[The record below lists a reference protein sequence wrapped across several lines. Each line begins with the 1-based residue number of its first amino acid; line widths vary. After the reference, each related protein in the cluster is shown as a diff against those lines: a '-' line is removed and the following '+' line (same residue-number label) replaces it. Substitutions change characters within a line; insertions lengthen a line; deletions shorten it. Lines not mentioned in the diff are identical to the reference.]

1 MLVELDEEIEALP
14 IDGGGTDAAIYALEN
29 LATARREGKHLIVG
43 KGTTLNS
50 LADWEKLSTR
60 CRGTLRQAASRATE
74 EMGLARHLA
83 LRVVVSSSATTPS
96 VSGLQDH
103 QVITLPLSFF
113 SDSRSVQPSRVLVE
127 NLVDAD
133 LYISLGEY
141 FGKESGLQGISVVL
155 EPLHGGGST
164 TASVYA
170 NEQRVA
176 KAFCICIVDSDRDC
190 PSDALGSTARAV
202 LKSEDAGKPYTAVHI
217 PDLRTAENLIPYG
230 VLEGIAYNNI
240 PARSGPIPTRQNVA
254 HLIQKLA
261 HSTSPEVRLWIPL
274 KLSDPVLF
282 NRILG
287 MATAEGT
294 KAYWCDWARVIG
306 SACGVSSTC
315 KQQNRCR
322 RTEEC
327 TCEVLPTAKG
337 LLEDAVDFMQKQSTQ
352 KLSEYVASDST
363 LKTEWMR
370 IGLVTFSWGCSKKPL
385 RT

>member
-14 IDGGGTDAAIYALEN
+14 INGGGTDAAINALEN

-50 LADWEKLSTR
+50 LADWEKLSPR

-74 EMGLARHLA
+74 EMGLAQHLA

-96 VSGLQDH
+96 VSGPEDH
-103 QVITLPLSFF
+103 RVITLPLSFF
-113 SDSRSVQPSRVLVE
+113 SDSRSVQPSRILAE

-141 FGKESGLQGISVVL
+141 FGKESGLRGISVVL

-170 NEQRVA
+170 NEQRSA
-176 KAFCICIVDSDRDC
+176 KAFCICIVDSDRKC

-202 LKSEDAGKPYTAVHI
+202 LNSEDAGKPYTAVHI

-230 VLEGIAYNNI
+230 VLEEIAYNNI

-254 HLIQKLA
+254 RLVQKLA

-274 KLSDPVLF
+274 KLSGPVLF
-282 NRILG
+282 NRILD

-294 KAYWCDWARVIG
+294 KAYWRDWARVIG
-306 SACGVSSTC
+306 SACRVSSTC
-315 KQQNRCR
+315 KQQNRCC
-322 RTEEC
+322 RTEAC
-327 TCEVLPTAKG
+327 TCTILPTAAG
-337 LLEDAVDFMQKQSTQ
+337 LLEDAVDFMQKQSIH

-363 LKTEWMR
+363 LKAEWMR
-370 IGLVTFSWGCSKKPL
+370 VGLVTFSWGCSKKPS